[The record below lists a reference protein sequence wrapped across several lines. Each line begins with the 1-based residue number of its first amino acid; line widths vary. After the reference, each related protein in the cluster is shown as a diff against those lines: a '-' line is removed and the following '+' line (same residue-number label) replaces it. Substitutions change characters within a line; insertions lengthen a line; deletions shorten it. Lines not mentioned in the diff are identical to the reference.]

1 MSTTQIAT
9 WSSFTV
15 FTCQTRRWKVCDAID
30 IRAPHG
36 PGSPRASRPS
46 GSLGGWS
53 DIFRHRVHAP
63 HRAHGWSGEHYY
75 PFGCRRSHIRS
86 EEHTSELQSHHELVC
101 RLLLGQKKN
110 EFYLPARLPS
120 NQRATRWS

>member
-75 PFGCRRSHIRS
+75 PFGCRRSHILPYRS
-86 EEHTSELQSHHELVC
+86 VNTATVPYDSC
-101 RLLLGQKKN
+101 LGGRTN
-110 EFYLPARLPS
+110 STPLAL
-120 NQRATRWS
+120 